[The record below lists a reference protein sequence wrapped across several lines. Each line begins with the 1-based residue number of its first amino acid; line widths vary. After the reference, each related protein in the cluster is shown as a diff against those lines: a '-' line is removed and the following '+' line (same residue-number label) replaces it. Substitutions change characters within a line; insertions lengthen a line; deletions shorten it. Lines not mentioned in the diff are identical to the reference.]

1 MSNIRKNTSVSP
13 NRRHKDLTNLE
24 MEALTLVNEEILG
37 PAVTDEEKYEQ
48 LLEGRKSRKP
58 VSFFQITIHFIFL
71 YFIIGRRTILVSRT
85 PSW

>member
-58 VSFFQITIHFIFL
+58 VSFFSNYNSF
-71 YFIIGRRTILVSRT
+71 YFSLFYNRAKNYTRF
-85 PSW
+85 